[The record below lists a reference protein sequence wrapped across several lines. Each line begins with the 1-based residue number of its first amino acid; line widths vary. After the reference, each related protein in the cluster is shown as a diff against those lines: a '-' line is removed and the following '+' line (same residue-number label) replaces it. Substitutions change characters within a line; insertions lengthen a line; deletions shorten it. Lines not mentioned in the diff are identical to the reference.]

1 MRKKQS
7 LYSFDRPSIIF
18 FAFFGF
24 ALLFVFRLFNL
35 QVLHH
40 ASYEAKAQSQYQN
53 LQAIQA
59 TRGNIYSRDGYPL
72 AASQKAY
79 LLYFEPKKV
88 TNTSL
93 VAEKASHVL
102 FPSDEKKRN
111 ETKARFLE
119 LLKLDLYWVAA
130 EHNILPETK
139 QALEALKL
147 SGIGFEEEPI
157 RFYPEKSLASHV
169 LGYVAKNEAGEI
181 QGYFGIEGYFNRD
194 LQGRPG
200 RVIQEYDA
208 VGSPI
213 LVGKYK
219 KIDPLNGTDVVLTL
233 DRSVQYIVEKRLEEA
248 VKKYEAQTGTII
260 VMNPLQGEILAMAN
274 FPSFDPAVF
283 NYEGKDSDV
292 YKPQRVN
299 FAVSETYEPGSVIK
313 PLTVSTGI
321 DTKVI
326 TKNSQFNDT
335 GPVEYS
341 GYTIDNWDGKHH
353 AVQDMTQL
361 LQKSNNIG
369 SAWVAHQIGAK
380 NLFGYFGNF
389 GLGEVTGVELEGED
403 TGSLKSPQNLAD
415 IDLAT
420 SGFGQG
426 ISATPL
432 QVLNSFNVIAND
444 GILQKPRIV
453 KEIRDNG
460 RVIPLKPKPIKRVL
474 SSETATTV
482 EGMLIDAA
490 SGGEA
495 KFFVLKNYKIAGK
508 TGTAQIPVNGK
519 YDPNETNATF
529 VGYLP
534 STKKFSM
541 IVRLNRPKTSVYAA
555 ETAVPVW
562 MQVAEDL
569 IHYYGIMPDIAQ
581 PTQPTAEE

>member
-1 MRKKQS
+1 MRKKQVS
-7 LYSFDRPSIIF
+7 YNFDRSDVILVAFIF
-18 FAFFGF
+18 FAF
-24 ALLFVFRLFNL
+24 LFIYRLFSL
-35 QVLHH
+35 QVLNHDT
-40 ASYEAKAQSQYQN
+40 YQAKAQSQYQN
-53 LQAIQA
+53 LQTIQA
-59 TRGNIYSRDGYPL
+59 TRGNIYSRDGFPL

-88 TNTSL
+88 GS
-93 VAEKASHVL
+93 AEKTAEATSKL
-102 FPSDEKKRN
+102 IYPNDEKKRIEAKN
-111 ETKARFLE
+111 RFLE
-119 LLKLDLYWVAA
+119 LLKLDLFWVAA

-139 QALEALKL
+139 QSLEKLKL
-147 SGIGFEEEPI
+147 AGVGFEDEPI

-219 KIDPLNGTDVVLTL
+219 KIDPLNGTDIVLTL
-233 DRSVQYIVEKRLEEA
+233 DRSVQYIVEKSLAEG
-248 VKKYEAQTGTII
+248 VKKYDAHAGTII
-260 VMNPLQGEILAMAN
+260 VMDPLSGEILAMVN
-274 FPSFDPAVF
+274 FPAFDPSDF
-283 NYEGKDSDV
+283 NDEGDDKQEF
-292 YKPQRVN
+292 KPQRIN

-321 DTKVI
+321 DTGAV
-326 TKNSQFNDT
+326 TKDSQFNDA

-353 AVQDMTQL
+353 STQNMTQL

-369 SAWVAHQIGAK
+369 SAWVAHQVGAK

-389 GLGEVTGVELEGED
+389 GLGSVTGVELEGED
-403 TGSLKSPQNLAD
+403 TGSLKNPKNLAD

-432 QVLNSFNVIAND
+432 QVLNAFNVIAND
-444 GILQKPRIV
+444 GVLQKPRIV

-460 RVIPLKPKPIKRVL
+460 RTIPLKSKPVKRVL
-474 SSETATTV
+474 SEKTAKTV
-482 EGMLIDAA
+482 EAMLIDAA
-490 SGGEA
+490 AGGEA

-508 TGTAQIPVNGK
+508 TGTAQIPKDGK
-519 YDPNETNATF
+519 YDPTETNATF

-534 STKKFSM
+534 TTKKFSM

-555 ETAVPVW
+555 ETAVPLW
-562 MQVAEDL
+562 MSVAEDL
-569 IHYYGIMPDIAQ
+569 IQYYGIMPDLSNTGDSQ
-581 PTQPTAEE
+581 L